1 MQQVDRV
8 DNVVLGIILF
18 YIRVTKSTQIIEEIM
33 GEASA
38 NAVSQS
44 TEHIIFSVSAIV
56 SAYCD

>member
-18 YIRVTKSTQIIEEIM
+18 YIRVTKSTQIIEEIIK
-33 GEASA
+33 ASA

-56 SAYCD
+56 SAYYD